1 MKITTLFIALF
12 ISVIGFAQNP
22 REIELGKFDTIKVYD
37 LITVNLVKSD
47 ENKIIISGQDA
58 SDVEFV
64 NKNGTLKVR
73 MDFDKQFD
81 GTETFVQVHYTDLKT
96 IDGNEGAYI
105 TSNELIE
112 QPQLEIRVQEGARV
126 KAGVMVEYLELKAV
140 TGGITEISGTVD
152 QQNISVNSGGI
163 VENIELKSK
172 RTKVK
177 VRAGGEVEIYAM
189 DAVDINIQ
197 AGGDV
202 VVFGNPQKVSKK
214 TFAGGRIDIRNE

>member
-1 MKITTLFIALF
+1 MKFFTLSTALF
-12 ISVIGFAQNP
+12 ISLLSFSQNP
-22 REIELGKFDTIKVYD
+22 REIKLGQFDTVKVYD

-47 ENKIIISGQDA
+47 ENKIIISGEDA
-58 SDVEFV
+58 TDVEFV

-73 MDFDKQFD
+73 MAFDKQFD
-81 GTETFVQVHYTDLKT
+81 GTQTFVHVHYTDLKV

-126 KAGVMVEYLELKAV
+126 KAGVIVDYLEIKAV
-140 TGGITEISGTVD
+140 TGGITEVSGTVD
-152 QQNISVNSGGI
+152 QQNITVNTGGI
-163 VENIELKSK
+163 IENQELKSK

-177 VRAGGEVEIYAM
+177 VSAGGEVEVHAT
-189 DAVDINIQ
+189 DAVDINIK

-202 VVFGNPQKVSKK
+202 IVFGSPRQVSKK
-214 TFAGGRIDIRNE
+214 TFAGGRIDIRD